1 MNIIHVKPN
10 RFGNQYHGLDLM
22 NFYFQLNL
30 TFRVVFLIFWNIL
43 PYLCSFTMC
52 INTWFIIFGIKRRHD
67 LKNTQGKSLF
77 RQTIVRRDSMTSTF
91 CVCVRQSAHLSYSRC
106 IQNGCSNDKF
116 IFIDNGSLRNS
127 VFQFMNWFANEILGP
142 QYGLHNQTFGQ
153 GSGYRLGR
161 VNVLVLVLSDAW
173 IPEFGYWSFIE
184 TTFVKRLKDIN
195 PTSCRQQ
202 SLSYT
207 VVSYL
212 SFSSCLEMVSS

>member
-1 MNIIHVKPN
+1 
-10 RFGNQYHGLDLM
+10 
-22 NFYFQLNL
+22 
-30 TFRVVFLIFWNIL
+30 
-43 PYLCSFTMC
+43 
-52 INTWFIIFGIKRRHD
+52 
-67 LKNTQGKSLF
+67 
-77 RQTIVRRDSMTSTF
+77 
-91 CVCVRQSAHLSYSRC
+91 
-106 IQNGCSNDKF
+106 
-116 IFIDNGSLRNS
+116 
-127 VFQFMNWFANEILGP
+127 MNWFANEILGP
-142 QYGLHNQTFGQ
+142 YYELHNQTFGQ

-161 VNVLVLVLSDAW
+161 VNVLALVLSDAW